1 MELNKPKFWNS
12 KFSIFSYLLLPLS
25 LLILIYNFLK
35 KRIVRTRKFKIP
47 IVCIGNI
54 YVGGTGK
61 TPACILIAQEMTKL
75 GKNPVILK
83 KFYKNQI
90 DEQNLIE
97 ANYNNLILNKDR
109 AKGIEQAEN
118 NKFDSVILDDGFQDF
133 KLKTDLNI
141 ICFNSNQLI
150 GNGFVIPSGP
160 LRESLRSLK
169 NANLVLING
178 NKNNDFENKIFEV
191 NDKIKI
197 FYSYYKPVNL
207 DEFKNKKLL
216 AIAGI
221 GNPENFFKLIEN
233 YKLQIEKKLVFPDHH
248 SFSKREIQEIIDR
261 AKKEELHIIMTEKDY
276 FKVNKFKIDKVNYLK
291 VSLEILKKNEFMNI
305 VSKVYD

>member
-1 MELNKPKFWNS
+1 
-12 KFSIFSYLLLPLS
+12 
-25 LLILIYNFLK
+25 
-35 KRIVRTRKFKIP
+35 
-47 IVCIGNI
+47 
-54 YVGGTGK
+54 
-61 TPACILIAQEMTKL
+61 
-75 GKNPVILK
+75 
-83 KFYKNQI
+83 
-90 DEQNLIE
+90 
-97 ANYNNLILNKDR
+97 
-109 AKGIEQAEN
+109 
-118 NKFDSVILDDGFQDF
+118 
-133 KLKTDLNI
+133 
-141 ICFNSNQLI
+141 
-150 GNGFVIPSGP
+150 
-160 LRESLRSLK
+160 LRSLK

>member
-1 MELNKPKFWNS
+1 
-12 KFSIFSYLLLPLS
+12 
-25 LLILIYNFLK
+25 
-35 KRIVRTRKFKIP
+35 
-47 IVCIGNI
+47 
-54 YVGGTGK
+54 
-61 TPACILIAQEMTKL
+61 
-75 GKNPVILK
+75 
-83 KFYKNQI
+83 
-90 DEQNLIE
+90 
-97 ANYNNLILNKDR
+97 
-109 AKGIEQAEN
+109 
-118 NKFDSVILDDGFQDF
+118 
-133 KLKTDLNI
+133 
-141 ICFNSNQLI
+141 
-150 GNGFVIPSGP
+150 
-160 LRESLRSLK
+160 
-169 NANLVLING
+169 LVLING